1 MVISPQHDAGFH
13 SWRYANIAKNNSA
26 YVLSE
31 WPDILL
37 LTQFVIL
44 VTHDF
49 KVHKMYTGVSDS
61 QLKCILDKNS
71 KSTASSQDCAL

>member
-37 LTQFVIL
+37 LTQSVIL
-44 VTHDF
+44 VT
-49 KVHKMYTGVSDS
+49 
-61 QLKCILDKNS
+61 LDIYSISLDISFISPLPLYEAK
-71 KSTASSQDCAL
+71 LP